1 MNRVP
6 LVASLVS
13 VSAGTD
19 CGFNNDMCVTDKKGK
34 APGEANANPANAN
47 WEKVTGTENKDTVKG
62 CRGLKG
68 RVECLTGT
76 TLAYG
81 NSQLDGSDRASMG
94 NSIDVY
100 TNKIWSLHPDSLDPD
115 PMVGF
120 RRNPFVLEETGK
132 GTPAYAGE
140 TWFWCVNTT
149 GSCTGNS
156 KKYAPTKS
164 ADYLKNMGACMYKN
178 PDNNGAR
185 EYDYDCCAFKNVGFC
200 DEGYKYTEGEIGC
213 RDIHNSESADYETDD
228 YILTKDIID
237 QYDRKNDKYWPSDYL
252 YTTKCT
258 PCLEGQTAAECTA
271 SGKNDATKNSSS
283 AATISVFGAL
293 SSAVVAFM
301 LV

>member
-1 MNRVP
+1 
-6 LVASLVS
+6 
-13 VSAGTD
+13 
-19 CGFNNDMCVTDKKGK
+19 
-34 APGEANANPANAN
+34 
-47 WEKVTGTENKDTVKG
+47 
-62 CRGLKG
+62 
-68 RVECLTGT
+68 
-76 TLAYG
+76 
-81 NSQLDGSDRASMG
+81 
-94 NSIDVY
+94 
-100 TNKIWSLHPDSLDPD
+100 
-115 PMVGF
+115 
-120 RRNPFVLEETGK
+120 LEETGK

-237 QYDRKNDKYWPSDYL
+237 QYDRKYDKH